1 MNKKLLI
8 GLSSMALVAGFWACG
23 EGSVEVIEE
32 QSDDEMIRALLATD
46 NMKFGASD
54 IKKAKDACMNDFEC
68 FNEMTKAQGAAIVE
82 SSSEEA
88 LSSATPVSS
97 TVASSSSDGGFKFS
111 SIGPIGDLS
120 SSSEVAP
127 PPQSS
132 SSEDKPLTG
141 LGDCGPSTETVE
153 LNTPTTWKFTMGPS
167 FGGISAITS
176 AQFEWTFEGEGA
188 TPATST
194 VARSVTSGQV
204 TYSKSGKKTATV
216 KVSLG
221 STGSETIQCSK
232 TLQVNG
238 VPITGC
244 KCLGDNIEP
253 DVSKGES
260 ASWILSGC
268 TSTGANIISYTW
280 TGATA
285 DATGLAATAA
295 VTAKGDEVKN
305 VSVAVANDDSTVVTV
320 TCPDAKAI
328 DMTKPDYEL
337 KFSGNQIPQTGIEVQ
352 NEGCVVVSGTWTAEG
367 YNPKLSVVCSVDCAD
382 TDDKKCYQTTN
393 AVSISVGSGS
403 AVSGQYSASASSLIT
418 NSLSGSIEGKSVCV
432 KFSGMVKDDIAT
444 CKLSTN

>member
-176 AQFEWTFEGEGA
+176 AQFEWTFEDG

-305 VSVAVANDDSTVVTV
+305 VSVAVANDDNTVVTV

-328 DMTKPDYEL
+328 DATKPDYLIEKDGNANGVTFEGNVDATVVFNL
-337 KFSGNQIPQTGIEVQ
+337 PSGWHGAGDSGTCTFACQVSRGQSGNGSITGTI
-352 NEGCVVVSGTWTAEG
+352 GTAKIGPASDYVTTTINVANTVG
-367 YNPKLSVVCSVDCAD
+367 NNPMALKID
-382 TDDKKCYQTTN
+382 
-393 AVSISVGSGS
+393 VGSNAGVTCF
-403 AVSGQYSASASSLIT
+403 VSY
-418 NSLSGSIEGKSVCV
+418 
-432 KFSGMVKDDIAT
+432 
-444 CKLSTN
+444 

>member
-120 SSSEVAP
+120 SSSEIAP

-141 LGDCGPSTETVE
+141 LGDCGPSSETVE

-238 VPITGC
+238 IPITGC
-244 KCLGDNIEP
+244 KCLPDNVEP
-253 DVSKGES
+253 DVANGEN
-260 ASWILSGC
+260 ASWVLTGC

-285 DATGLAATAA
+285 DATGLNASAP

-305 VSVAVANDDSTVVTV
+305 VSVAIANDDNTVVTA

-328 DMTKPDYEL
+328 DSRIPDYEI
-337 KFSGNQIPQTGIEVQ
+337 KAQQATGKISLPAGKSQVHLNVSVGGQ
-352 NEGCVVVSGTWTAEG
+352 NCVVFCETQWTQELQGALTMTVGGQKNTGSYNVTVSLPVSSCDDDMVDFELSAE
-367 YNPKLSVVCSVDCAD
+367 
-382 TDDKKCYQTTN
+382 
-393 AVSISVGSGS
+393 
-403 AVSGQYSASASSLIT
+403 
-418 NSLSGSIEGKSVCV
+418 
-432 KFSGMVKDDIAT
+432 AT
-444 CKLSTN
+444 CGIQ